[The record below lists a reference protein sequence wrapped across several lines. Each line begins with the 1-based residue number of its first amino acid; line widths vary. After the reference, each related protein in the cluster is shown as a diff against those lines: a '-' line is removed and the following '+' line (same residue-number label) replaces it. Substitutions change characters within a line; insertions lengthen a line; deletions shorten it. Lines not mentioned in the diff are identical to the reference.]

1 MAEATETQPIDS
13 AEKAYAEA
21 AAETPV
27 VLPALKPAAPAEAV
41 EAEAAPAEVVA
52 AEAPKAQPKP
62 VKPAPM
68 AKAKTIKKKPIKT
81 APVAAKKAPAK
92 KAPVKSPV
100 TKSPA
105 KSGAPP
111 LTVLKEKIMA
121 KTTKDFTAT
130 VSSAFSDLK
139 EKAKSAFEKGTASA
153 GEATEFAKGNVE
165 ALVESGKIFA
175 EGAKALG
182 ADMVAESKTAF
193 ETMTADVKE
202 MAAIKSPAD
211 FFKFQSELLRR
222 NFDAAVATGS
232 KNTEAMF
239 KLTNDAFAPI
249 STRVSLAVEK
259 VSKAA

>member
-1 MAEATETQPIDS
+1 MAEATENAPIDS

-21 AAETPV
+21 AAEAPV
-27 VLPALKPAAPAEAV
+27 VLPALKPEPVAEVAV
-41 EAEAAPAEVVA
+41 EAPKP
-52 AEAPKAQPKP
+52 APKAAKVAKAAP
-62 VKPAPM
+62 KPAPLV
-68 AKAKTIKKKPIKT
+68 KAKTVKMKPIKT
-81 APVAAKKAPAK
+81 APVAAKKAPVRK
-92 KAPVKSPV
+92 Q
-100 TKSPA
+100 PA
-105 KSGAPP
+105 KSGTPT

-175 EGAKALG
+175 EGAKVLG

-211 FFKFQSELLRR
+211 FFKFQSELMRR
-222 NFDAAVATGS
+222 NFDAVVAAGS

-239 KLTNDAFAPI
+239 KLANDSFAPI

>member
-41 EAEAAPAEVVA
+41 EAEAAPAEAVA

-81 APVAAKKAPAK
+81 APVAAKKAP
-92 KAPVKSPV
+92 VKSTV

-105 KSGAPP
+105 KSGTPP